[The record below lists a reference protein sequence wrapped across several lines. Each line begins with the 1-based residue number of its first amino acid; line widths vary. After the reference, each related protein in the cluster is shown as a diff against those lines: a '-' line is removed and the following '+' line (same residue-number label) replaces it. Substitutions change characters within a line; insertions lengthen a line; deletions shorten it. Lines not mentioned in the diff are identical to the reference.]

1 MSYTTLDFDVKD
13 NVATIKLH
21 RPEVSNAM
29 NLDLAKDLM
38 DVVLKCDDSPEVRAV
53 IITGTDRSFSVGG
66 DLGSFA
72 EQGTCLS
79 HHLKEVTTYLHSAI
93 SRLTRM
99 DAPVIAA
106 VNGIAAGGG
115 MSLAI
120 ASDLVIASES
130 ARFTM
135 AYTKAGLTPDMSSS
149 YFLSRIVGLKR
160 ALELTLTNRVL
171 SAQEAYELG
180 IVTQVVPD
188 DQLLSQAN
196 ALAAQLSNGA
206 KTAIGAA
213 KRLLHSG
220 WNQTLETQMENEA
233 QTITKMVQSGEGME
247 GISAFLEKRAPNFK
261 DRHHQQTQIPQSK

>member
-1 MSYTTLDFDVKD
+1 MMSYTTLTFDVRD
-13 NVATIKLH
+13 NVATITLN
-21 RPEVSNAM
+21 RQEAANAM

-38 DVVLKCDDSPEVRAV
+38 HVALKCDESPEVRAV
-53 IITGTDRSFSVGG
+53 IITGTGSAFSVGG
-66 DLGSFA
+66 DLKSFS
-72 EQGTCLS
+72 EQGS
-79 HHLKEVTTYLHSAI
+79 HLPGHLKEVTTYLHAAI

-106 VNGIAAGGG
+106 VNGVAAGAG

-120 ASDLVIASES
+120 AADLVIAAES

-135 AYTKAGLTPDMSSS
+135 AYTRVGLTPDGSAS
-149 YFLSRIVGLKR
+149 YFLPRIVGLKR

-188 DQLLSQAN
+188 TEVLTQAN
-196 ALAAQLSNGA
+196 VTAAQLANGA
-206 KTAIGAA
+206 KTALGAA

-233 QTITKMVQSGEGME
+233 QTLAKMAQTTE
-247 GISAFLEKRAPNFK
+247 GIEGITAFLEKRTPNFK
-261 DRHHQQTQIPQSK
+261 R

>member
-1 MSYTTLDFDVKD
+1 MMSYTTLTFDVRD
-13 NVATIKLH
+13 NVATITLN
-21 RPEVSNAM
+21 RQEAANAI

-38 DVVLKCDDSPEVRAV
+38 HVALKCDELPEVRAV
-53 IITGTDRSFSVGG
+53 IITGTGSTFSVGG
-66 DLGSFA
+66 DLKSFS
-72 EQGTCLS
+72 EQGS
-79 HHLKEVTTYLHSAI
+79 HLPGHLKEVTTYLHAAI

-106 VNGIAAGGG
+106 VNGVAAGAG

-120 ASDLVIASES
+120 AADLVIAAES

-135 AYTKAGLTPDMSSS
+135 AYTRVGLTPDGSAS
-149 YFLSRIVGLKR
+149 YFLPRIVGLKR

-188 DQLLSQAN
+188 TEVLTQAN
-196 ALAAQLSNGA
+196 VTAAQLANGA
-206 KTAIGAA
+206 KTALGAA

-233 QTITKMVQSGEGME
+233 QTLAKMAQTTE
-247 GISAFLEKRAPNFK
+247 GIEGITAFLEKRTPNFK
-261 DRHHQQTQIPQSK
+261 R

>member
-1 MSYTTLDFDVKD
+1 MMSYTTLTFDVRD
-13 NVATIKLH
+13 NVATITLN
-21 RPEVSNAM
+21 RQEAANAI

-38 DVVLKCDDSPEVRAV
+38 HVALKCDELPEVRAV
-53 IITGTDRSFSVGG
+53 IITGTGSAFSVGG
-66 DLGSFA
+66 DLKSFS
-72 EQGTCLS
+72 EQGS
-79 HHLKEVTTYLHSAI
+79 HLPGHLKEVTTYLHAAI

-106 VNGIAAGGG
+106 VNGVAAGAG

-120 ASDLVIASES
+120 AADLVIAAES

-135 AYTKAGLTPDMSSS
+135 AYTRVGLTPDGSAS
-149 YFLSRIVGLKR
+149 YFLPRIVGLKR

-188 DQLLSQAN
+188 TEVLTQAN
-196 ALAAQLSNGA
+196 VTAAQLANGA
-206 KTAIGAA
+206 KTALGAA

-233 QTITKMVQSGEGME
+233 QTLAKMAQTTE
-247 GISAFLEKRAPNFK
+247 GIEGITAFLEKRTPNFK
-261 DRHHQQTQIPQSK
+261 R

>member
-1 MSYTTLDFDVKD
+1 MEVLMMSYTTLTFDVKD
-13 NVATIKLH
+13 NVAIITLN
-21 RPEVSNAM
+21 RQEAANAM

-38 DVVLKCDDSPEVRAV
+38 HVALKCEESPEVRAV
-53 IITGTDRSFSVGG
+53 IITGTGSTFSVGG
-66 DLGSFA
+66 DLKSFS
-72 EQGTCLS
+72 EQGTHLPS
-79 HHLKEVTTYLHSAI
+79 HLKEVTTYLHAAI

-106 VNGIAAGGG
+106 VNGVAAGAG

-120 ASDLVIASES
+120 AADLVIAAES

-135 AYTKAGLTPDMSSS
+135 AYTKVGLTPDGSAS
-149 YFLSRIVGLKR
+149 YFLPRIVGLKR

-188 DQLLSQAN
+188 TEVLTQAN
-196 ALAAQLSNGA
+196 VMATQLANGA
-206 KTAIGAA
+206 KTALGAA

-233 QTITKMVQSGEGME
+233 QTLAKMAQTRE
-247 GISAFLEKRAPNFK
+247 GIEGITAFLEKRKPNFK
-261 DRHHQQTQIPQSK
+261 G

>member
-1 MSYTTLDFDVKD
+1 MSYTTLTFDVRD
-13 NVATIKLH
+13 NVATITLN
-21 RPEVSNAM
+21 RQEAANAM

-38 DVVLKCDDSPEVRAV
+38 HVALKCDESPEVRAV
-53 IITGTDRSFSVGG
+53 IITGTGSAFSVGG
-66 DLGSFA
+66 DLKSFS
-72 EQGTCLS
+72 EQGS
-79 HHLKEVTTYLHSAI
+79 HLPGHLKEVTTYLHAAI

-106 VNGIAAGGG
+106 VNGVAAGAG

-120 ASDLVIASES
+120 AADLVIAAES

-135 AYTKAGLTPDMSSS
+135 AYTRVGLTPDGSAS
-149 YFLSRIVGLKR
+149 YFLPRIVGLKR

-188 DQLLSQAN
+188 TEVLTQAN
-196 ALAAQLSNGA
+196 VTAAQLANGA
-206 KTAIGAA
+206 KTALGAA

-233 QTITKMVQSGEGME
+233 QTLAKMAQTTE
-247 GISAFLEKRAPNFK
+247 GIEGITAFLEKRTPNFK
-261 DRHHQQTQIPQSK
+261 R